1 MIVLTSR
8 VVEMLAEE
16 HLSLFA
22 MNEAPP
28 FWRLGCALCGW
39 GGEHSPQGRPAWEG
53 PTQGGHTA
61 ELARELVLTF
71 KGPSASLTLHK
82 PAASVGP
89 QAGQGG
95 LTETGRPE
103 VPPPS
108 LGIQPLEVVVAVTS
122 LTCLGWEILLPPPV
136 PRVPPPRLP
145 CVAWRS
151 REGSPFGP

>member
-1 MIVLTSR
+1 M
-8 VVEMLAEE
+8 
-16 HLSLFA
+16 
-22 MNEAPP
+22 
-28 FWRLGCALCGW
+28 G
-39 GGEHSPQGRPAWEG
+39 G
-53 PTQGGHTA
+53 PTWGGHT

-82 PAASVGP
+82 PAASVDP

-108 LGIQPLEVVVAVTS
+108 LGIQPLEVVVAVMS
-122 LTCLGWEILLPPPV
+122 LTCLGWEILLPPP
-136 PRVPPPRLP
+136 VPPPRLP